1 MLLDS
6 LLSDTDR
13 RVAFFGKL
21 GFDIFGKSTFLIVA
35 LLKWESLLK
44 GMKVMEATAEAYEK
58 ALNDVITDATNINN
72 FQQVSHVHCRFN

>member
-6 LLSDTDR
+6 LLSDADR
-13 RVAFFGKL
+13 RVAFFGKQ
-21 GFDIFGKSTFLIVA
+21 GFDIFGKSMFFVP

-44 GMKVMEATAEAYEK
+44 GVKVMKAAAEAYEK

>member
-6 LLSDTDR
+6 LLSDADR
-13 RVAFFGKL
+13 RVAFFGEL
-21 GFDIFGKSTFLIVA
+21 GFDIFGKSTFFVA

>member
-6 LLSDTDR
+6 LLSDADR

-21 GFDIFGKSTFLIVA
+21 GFDIFGKSTFFVT
-35 LLKWESLLK
+35 LLKWETLLR
-44 GMKVMEATAEAYEK
+44 GMKVMKATAEAYGK

>member
-1 MLLDS
+1 M
-6 LLSDTDR
+6 
-13 RVAFFGKL
+13 FF
-21 GFDIFGKSTFLIVA
+21 VP

-44 GMKVMEATAEAYEK
+44 GVKLMKAAAEAYEK